1 ASVQGA
7 LSFPP
12 FSLGKQRK
20 WGRPLGE
27 TKVSMQGT
35 AAVKWGRLLGETK
48 TSTQDK
54 VAIQ

>member
-1 ASVQGA
+1 M
-7 LSFPP
+7 
-12 FSLGKQRK
+12 GKQRK